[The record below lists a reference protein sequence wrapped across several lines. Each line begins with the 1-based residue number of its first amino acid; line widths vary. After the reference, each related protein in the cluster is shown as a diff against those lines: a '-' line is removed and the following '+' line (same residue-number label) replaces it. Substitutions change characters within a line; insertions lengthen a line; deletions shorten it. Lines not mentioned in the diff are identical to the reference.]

1 VTRYLILGLL
11 RDGRARHGYALA
23 KDCHAYGVRMSVG
36 NAYCELRRLVAK
48 GWVRPA
54 VNPPGS
60 DPRRI
65 PYQITDAGCR
75 AFDAWMSAPAP
86 RVTTEHRDE
95 LSLRAFLIAQTGSRV
110 AGEVLDDWQEQ
121 LLLRRRLFERE
132 AARAPAGCEGGA
144 FRVSRLLLA
153 RRLRHVTVDLDFVAE
168 FRRAYRTW
176 EVARARTDP
185 APRRPA
191 ASRPDGHPEPSR
203 RSLGV
208 PKAMGNDS
216 RSVQTRAP

>member
-1 VTRYLILGLL
+1 MTRYLILGLL

-23 KDCHAYGVRMSVG
+23 KEYQRGCGGRMSVG
-36 NAYCELRRLVAK
+36 NAYSELQGLVAK
-48 GWVRPA
+48 GWVRSA

-60 DPRRI
+60 DPRRM

-95 LSLRAFLIAQTGSRV
+95 LSLRAFLIAQTGSHV
-110 AGEVLDDWQEQ
+110 AAGVLDDWQEQ

-132 AARAPAGCEGGA
+132 AARAPAGSEGGA
-144 FRVSRLLLA
+144 FRVNRLLLA

-168 FRRAYRTW
+168 FRRAYRAW

-191 ASRPDGHPEPSR
+191 ASRADGRPEPRR
-203 RSLGV
+203 RSPGV
-208 PKAMGNDS
+208 PETTGSDC
-216 RSVQTRAP
+216 RSVP